1 MQRWRG
7 QTSRINHT
15 SCRFS
20 VDRNLDPVEAWR
32 LETRKV
38 SPQKSW
44 ECHWEFQLVFVGAL
58 SGNMVY
64 SAMHVYI
71 YIFVCWKWYYAWS
84 WMKLETVGLRP
95 LGMKPRLPE
104 VVLSVDKKCWK
115 GGKQLKLLGDRSA
128 EAQNFRTFCDFRSEG
143 WARSLKIV
151 HFFLMLQK
159 INLLPFFFVWVYSWL
174 ANLGTWRELS

>member
-71 YIFVCWKWYYAWS
+71 YIYLYAENDTMHEAGWN
-84 WMKLETVGLRP
+84 
-95 LGMKPRLPE
+95 
-104 VVLSVDKKCWK
+104 
-115 GGKQLKLLGDRSA
+115 LKLLVSDHWVWSQDCQRSFWVLTRNVEKGA
-128 EAQNFRTFCDFRSEG
+128 SSWSFSVTGVQKHRIFGPSATSGVKGGLGHSRLFIFFWCCKKSIFCR
-143 WARSLKIV
+143 
-151 HFFLMLQK
+151 FFLCGS
-159 INLLPFFFVWVYSWL
+159 IVDWPI
-174 ANLGTWRELS
+174 